1 MHINVVFNVF
11 MQCMNCIVL
20 IYIVLYSS
28 IWQGRRRRSRRRG
41 RRHEAGEATDGGGDD
56 GGVGGLEGVAET
68 FHQYKLYIENHHT
81 ILKDITYCFNQY

>member
-1 MHINVVFNVF
+1 MKP
-11 MQCMNCIVL
+11 
-20 IYIVLYSS
+20 
-28 IWQGRRRRSRRRG
+28 GRPPT
-41 RRHEAGEATDGGGDD
+41 AAATT